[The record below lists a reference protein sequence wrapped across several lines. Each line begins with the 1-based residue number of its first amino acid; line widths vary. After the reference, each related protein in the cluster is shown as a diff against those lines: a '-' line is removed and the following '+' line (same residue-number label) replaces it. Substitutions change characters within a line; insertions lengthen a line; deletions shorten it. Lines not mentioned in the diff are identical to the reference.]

1 MSVKLRSVF
10 DVSPAVVVH
19 PGGHCVPADPA
30 QKHAYQKFFKM
41 MYLQKQRKDDEND
54 SF

>member
-10 DVSPAVVVH
+10 DVSPVTVIH
-19 PGGHCVPADPA
+19 PGGHCVPAGAA

-41 MYLQKQRKDDEND
+41 MYLQKQRKDDD
-54 SF
+54 SDSY